1 MVKSTKNNT
10 AQIKKIVAAVAISLS
25 AAFVSPVVHAAG
37 LGKLNVLSSLGQ
49 PLQAEVDL
57 VSLQKGELESIVA
70 RVASPDAFR
79 DAGLEY
85 AASLTNV
92 KFAVEKRSSGQPYL
106 RISTIQPVNEPI
118 IDLLI
123 DLTWSS
129 GRLLREY
136 PILLDPPGFAAN
148 KTATAP
154 VVSAPVSQAPVV
166 AAAPPA
172 PVITY
177 AQPPAP
183 VQQAPAQPVAAPVP
197 APAPVP
203 VAQAPAPA
211 PIPAP
216 APAPARAP
224 VAASGATYGPVKPG
238 ETLYSIAQQ
247 NKPDSVS
254 IDQMLVG
261 LYRQNKDAFLN
272 NNMNLLKK
280 GKILKM
286 PSQEEAAAIATAQ
299 ATREVRV
306 QTANWS
312 AYRQKLAEAVTQ
324 SPAKAQQS
332 AGQSAGGKIGSTAVD
347 AAAKDA
353 GKDVVKLSKGDAPDG
368 KDASAK
374 PGAKADQAKIASLQ
388 EEITRRDNA
397 LKEANSRVKDLEK
410 TVADMNKL
418 LALKNSA
425 LAQAGKQ
432 PDVKLVDPKAP
443 VKPGDA
449 KPVEPKAAE
458 PKPADPKLA
467 AKPADVKPAE
477 PKAAEPK
484 VAAKTE
490 PAKPAESKPAAPKP
504 AETKPAE
511 PKPVVMAAPEPA
523 EKSIMDTVFDNIVPI
538 LGGTAALGALGAGL
552 LFFRR
557 KKSNRT
563 LAELDE
569 ATAESLA
576 TDLRPVSQGAPTA
589 GVVDT
594 SGDSSFL
601 TDFDKTGPGVI
612 DTEEVDPVA
621 EADVYMAYGRD
632 QQAEEI
638 LKEAMAKDSERHEIP
653 MKLLDIY
660 SNRGSK
666 GAFENVAKELHNSLG
681 EGHPIWEK
689 VREMGLKLDPGNALY
704 GGAAAAALLA
714 GTGALAGLDTSPDK
728 TLPARPENIAA
739 APPAGA
745 APDIDFDFL
754 SDDAGAKPAATDMD
768 LNIAKGGGIDVPVG
782 GGDMMDLDFG
792 ATTPVRPGATD
803 FNPLA
808 ASASHAAKPKEST
821 QPVAGA
827 GDMPDFDLGLGD
839 AKATSSTMDFALD
852 KPVAGAASDL
862 DFDFTPPATA
872 KTADVDMPLDLSAL
886 SLDLD
891 APLAATSP
899 TPPGTA
905 SPTASAARR
914 PEAQWQSA
922 ATKLDLARAY
932 LEIGDKEGA
941 KEILQEVLTLGN
953 PEQQAAAKELT
964 ASLA

>member
-10 AQIKKIVAAVAISLS
+10 AQIKKIVAAVAITLS
-25 AAFVSPVVHAAG
+25 ATFVSPLTHAAG

-85 AASLTNV
+85 TASLNNV
-92 KFAVEKRSSGQPYL
+92 KFAVEKRANGQAYL
-106 RISTIQPVNEPI
+106 RVSTTQPVNEPVL
-118 IDLLI
+118 DLLI

-154 VVSAPVSQAPVV
+154 IVSAPVSQAPVV
-166 AAAPPA
+166 S
-172 PVITY
+172 
-177 AQPPAP
+177 
-183 VQQAPAQPVAAPVP
+183 
-197 APAPVP
+197 
-203 VAQAPAPA
+203 APAPA
-211 PIPAP
+211 PITYVQPAAP
-216 APAPARAP
+216 APQQVITQPVITTPAPTPTQAAP
-224 VAASGATYGPVKPG
+224 TPSGATYGPVKPG
-238 ETLYSIAQQ
+238 ETLYSIASQ
-247 NKPDSVS
+247 NKPDSIT

-280 GKILKM
+280 GQILKL
-286 PSQEEAAAIATAQ
+286 PSQLEAAAIAAAQ

-324 SPAKAQQS
+324 SPAKPQQASGQTS
-332 AGQSAGGKIGSTAVD
+332 AGKLGSTAVD

-368 KDASAK
+368 NDAAGK
-374 PGAKADQAKIASLQ
+374 AGAKVSALQ
-388 EEITRRDNA
+388 EEIIRKDNA

-418 LALKNSA
+418 LALKSGA
-425 LAQAGKQ
+425 MAQAGK
-432 PDVKLVDPKAP
+432 PVDVKPTDPKEVAKQGEA
-443 VKPGDA
+443 KPADA
-449 KPVEPKAAE
+449 KAV
-458 PKPADPKLA
+458 DPKLA
-467 AKPADVKPAE
+467 VKPTDPKVIDPKVAAKPVDVKPQE

-490 PAKPAESKPAAPKP
+490 PAKPAEAVKPATPKAPD
-504 AETKPAE
+504 A
-511 PKPVVMAAPEPA
+511 KPVVAAPPA
-523 EKSIMDTVFDNIVPI
+523 EASLLDTLFENIVPI
-538 LGGTAALGALGAGL
+538 LGGTAALGALGAAF
-552 LFFRR
+552 LFLRK

-569 ATAESLA
+569 GTAETMA
-576 TDLRPVSQGAPTA
+576 ADLKPMSQGAPTA

-601 TDFDKTGPGVI
+601 TDFDKTGPGTI

-638 LKEAMAKDSERHEIP
+638 LKEAMAKDGDRHEIP

-666 GAFENVAKELHNSLG
+666 GAFENVAKELHASLG
-681 EGHPIWEK
+681 DNHPMWNK
-689 VREMGLKLDPGNALY
+689 VREMGLKLDAGNPLY

-714 GTGALAGLDTSPDK
+714 GGSALAGLDTSPDK
-728 TLPARPENIAA
+728 TLPARPEHIVA
-739 APPAGA
+739 AGA

-754 SDDAGAKPAATDMD
+754 SDDAGAKPAAADMD
-768 LNIAKGGGIDVPVG
+768 LNIAKGGEIDIPAA

-792 ATTPVRPGATD
+792 ATTPVRPGTMTTD
-803 FNPLA
+803 FDPLA
-808 ASASHAAKPKEST
+808 ASSSHAAKPKAL
-821 QPVAGA
+821 AGS

-839 AKATSSTMDFALD
+839 DKLAAGAMDMPLDKATPASS
-852 KPVAGAASDL
+852 ASDL
-862 DFDFTPPATA
+862 DFDFTPPAATKA
-872 KTADVDMPLDLSAL
+872 ADIDMPLDLTAL
-886 SLDLD
+886 SLDLG
-891 APLAATSP
+891 APVAATAATGS
-899 TPPGTA
+899 G

-914 PEAQWQSA
+914 PEAAWQNA

-941 KEILQEVLTLGN
+941 KEILAEVLTLGN
-953 PEQQAAAKELT
+953 AEQQKAAKELT

>member
-10 AQIKKIVAAVAISLS
+10 AQIKKIVAAVAITLS
-25 AAFVSPVVHAAG
+25 ATLVSPMVHAAG

-57 VSLQKGELESIVA
+57 VSLQKGELESLVA

-85 AASLTNV
+85 TASLNNV
-92 KFAVEKRSSGQPYL
+92 KFAVEKRANGQPYL
-106 RISTIQPVNEPI
+106 RVSTTQPVNEPI
-118 IDLLI
+118 LDLLI

-154 VVSAPVSQAPVV
+154 VVIAPISQAP
-166 AAAPPA
+166 
-172 PVITY
+172 I
-177 AQPPAP
+177 
-183 VQQAPAQPVAAPVP
+183 VAAPVP
-197 APAPVP
+197 APITYVQP
-203 VAQAPAPA
+203 VAPSPPSVISQPIIASPAPA
-211 PIPAP
+211 PIQAAPTQATPAP
-216 APAPARAP
+216 
-224 VAASGATYGPVKPG
+224 SGATYGPVKPG
-238 ETLYSIAQQ
+238 ETLYSIASQ
-247 NKPDSVS
+247 NKPDAVTV
-254 IDQMLVG
+254 DQMLVS

-280 GKILKM
+280 GQILKL
-286 PSQEEAAAIATAQ
+286 PSQEEAAAIAATQ

-306 QTANWS
+306 QTSNWS

-324 SPAKAQQS
+324 SPAKPQQPTG
-332 AGQSAGGKIGSTAVD
+332 AAAGGKIGSTAID

-353 GKDVVKLSKGDAPDG
+353 GKDVVKLSPGTSADG
-368 KDASAK
+368 KDAAGK
-374 PGAKADQAKIASLQ
+374 PGAKGDQAKLTALQ
-388 EEITRRDNA
+388 EEIIRKDNA

-418 LALKNSA
+418 LALKSA
-425 LAQAGKQ
+425 PMAQAGK
-432 PDVKLVDPKAP
+432 PADAKAVDPKAA
-443 VKPGDA
+443 VAKPGEA
-449 KPVEPKAAE
+449 
-458 PKPADPKLA
+458 KPADPKAADPKTA
-467 AKPADVKPAE
+467 AKPADTKPAE
-477 PKAAEPK
+477 PKAADPK

-490 PAKPAESKPAAPKP
+490 PVKPVETKPVAPTAP
-504 AETKPAE
+504 ETKPA
-511 PKPVVMAAPEPA
+511 VVAAPAA
-523 EKSIMDTVFDNIVPI
+523 EASMLDTVSTMISDNLVPI
-538 LGGTAALGALGAGL
+538 LGGAAGLGLLGAA
-552 LFFRR
+552 FAFMR
-557 KKSNRT
+557 KKKGNRT

-569 ATAESLA
+569 ETAESMA
-576 TDLRPVSQGAPTA
+576 ADLKPVSQGAPTA

-601 TDFDKTGPGVI
+601 TDFDKTGPGTI

-638 LKEAMAKDSERHEIP
+638 LKEAMAKDSDRHEIP

-666 GAFENVAKELHNSLG
+666 GAFENVAKELHASLG
-681 EGHPIWEK
+681 ESHPMWNK

-714 GTGALAGLDTSPDK
+714 GGSALAGLDTSPDR
-728 TLPARPENIAA
+728 TLPARPENIVAA
-739 APPAGA
+739 GGA

-754 SDDAGAKPAATDMD
+754 SDDAGAKPATTDMD
-768 LNIAKGGGIDVPVG
+768 LSLAKGDIDIPAS

-792 ATTPVRPGATD
+792 ATTPVRPGTLTTD
-803 FNPLA
+803 FDPLVSTTSPSTDFDPLA
-808 ASASHAAKPKEST
+808 ASSSHASKPKS
-821 QPVAGA
+821 ASS
-827 GDMPDFDLGLGD
+827 DMPDFDLGLGD
-839 AKATSSTMDFALD
+839 LDANAAPAAMDMALD
-852 KPVAGAASDL
+852 KATPAGSAASDL
-862 DFDFTPPATA
+862 DFDFTPATPSKA
-872 KTADVDMPLDLSAL
+872 TEVDMPLDLTAL
-886 SLDLD
+886 SLDLG
-891 APLAATSP
+891 APVAAT
-899 TPPGTA
+899 TAAVAGAA

-914 PEAQWQSA
+914 PEAAWQSA

-953 PEQQAAAKELT
+953 VEQQKAAKELS